1 MLDARECEGM
11 NMCGLAGIARLDG
24 QILGPETDVLLNE
37 LADILHH
44 RGPDD
49 RELLRRGPVGLAFTR
64 LSLVD
69 PADGSQPLVSDDG
82 NLVLISNGEVYN
94 HKELAAALPSDVKLK
109 TGSDCEVLLYL
120 YRRHGLDFLRD
131 VRGMFAIIL
140 WDRVKGQLILA
151 RDRFG
156 IKPLYYHRNRERI
169 VLSSEIKGLFAD
181 QATPRRFLWE
191 EALNNPSVAAAQRF
205 SASQMSAWFEG
216 VESVP
221 AATIL
226 RIDLHDG
233 RTTQHRYW
241 ELSPDHDDSASA
253 ASFVERYGELL
264 RDSVR
269 ECATADTELGL
280 FLSGGIDS
288 ASVLA
293 LALSEVDE
301 IHTFTALS
309 GGTRLNGD
317 AENAHWLAR
326 ELGVHNHQVVFAPD
340 HVPTPEEWTRLLW
353 LTETPMTGAEI
364 YYKHEL
370 HRFARRERPEL
381 RGMLLGAASD
391 EFNGGYSDDVGGN
404 WDRFLVNL
412 EGRERETR
420 LDERSGLRPWW
431 SSGTSFLSE
440 QMLGDLR
447 GKRKTDVY
455 RAYVESEY
463 RKVQQYN
470 VWHEDRTAAGS
481 GVEARVP
488 FLDHRLVELSASVPP
503 RLRPQLLWDK
513 RILRDAVKSLL
524 PQRIA
529 ERPKGPFFYGPGTHY
544 AYRMLVK
551 LMRSNDQELIERSL
565 AAPEADA
572 YLDADA
578 VRQQLADFGDGDTD
592 SASVE
597 LLMRVVNMGLLS
609 EMVVQPPSLEKMSA
623 SATRP
628 PLPDGRDPVAT
639 TRELF
644 APVRTYGL
652 DEIPALAAEVLLLTD
667 GEGAWYLTDQGQIEF
682 VLEDGAPIL
691 AVLRLMDGQSTLS
704 ALLGKAGA
712 AFEDVS
718 SELDTLFKQRLLVS
732 AK

>member
-1 MLDARECEGM
+1 MRRID
-11 NMCGLAGIARLDG
+11 MCGLAGIARLDG
-24 QILGPETDVLLNE
+24 QDLGPETDSLLNAM
-37 LADILHH
+37 ADILHH

-49 RELLRRGPVGLAFTR
+49 RELLRSGPVGMAFTR

-82 NLVLISNGEVYN
+82 NLVLIANGEVYN

-109 TGSDCEVLLYL
+109 TGSDCEVLLHL

-140 WDRVKGQLILA
+140 WDRTAGQLILA

-181 QATPRRFLWE
+181 RATPRRFLWE
-191 EALNNPSVAAAQRF
+191 EALTNPSIAAAPRF
-205 SASQMSAWFEG
+205 TAPGMCTWFDG

-226 RIDLHDG
+226 RIGLHDG
-233 RTTQHRYW
+233 RTTEHRYW
-241 ELSPDHDDSASA
+241 ELPSERDESAGA
-253 ASFVERYGELL
+253 ESFVERYGELL
-264 RDSVR
+264 RESVR

-293 LALSEVDE
+293 LALSEVEE
-301 IHTFTALS
+301 IHTFTALT

-317 AENAHWLAR
+317 AENAHWLSR

-353 LTETPMTGAEI
+353 LTETPMTGPEI

-370 HRFARRERPEL
+370 HRFARIERPEL

-391 EFNGGYSDDVGGN
+391 EFNGGYSEDYGGD
-404 WDRFLVNL
+404 WDTFLANL
-412 EGRERETR
+412 EGMERETR
-420 LDERSGLRPWW
+420 LDQRSGLRPWW
-431 SSGTSFLSE
+431 SGGMSFLSE
-440 QMLGDLR
+440 QALGDLR
-447 GKRKTDVY
+447 GGRKTDAY
-455 RAYVESEY
+455 RAYIESEY

-488 FLDHRLVELSASVPP
+488 FLDHRLVELSASVPDH
-503 RLRPQLLWDK
+503 LRPQLLWDK

-524 PQRIA
+524 PRRIA
-529 ERPKGPFFYGPGTHY
+529 ERPKAPFFYGPGTHY
-544 AYRMLVK
+544 AYRMLVN
-551 LMRSNDQELIERSL
+551 LMRSNDQELIERAL
-565 AAPEADA
+565 AAPGADA

-578 VRQQLADFGDGDTD
+578 LRQQLALFGSGDTE

-609 EMVVQPPSLEKMSA
+609 DMVVQPPTLEDMSA
-623 SATRP
+623 GATLRA
-628 PLPDGRDPVAT
+628 LPAGQDPVVT
-639 TRELF
+639 TGELF
-644 APVRTYGL
+644 APARPYEL
-652 DEIPALAAEVLLLTD
+652 DRILVPAAEVLLLTD
-667 GEGAWYLTDQGQIEF
+667 EEGNWYLTDQGQIEF
-682 VLEDGAPIL
+682 VLEDGTPIL
-691 AVLRLMDGQSTLS
+691 AVLRLMDGRSTL
-704 ALLGKAGA
+704 ATVLDKAGV
-712 AFEDVS
+712 AFDEVGD
-718 SELDTLFKQRLLVS
+718 ELDTLFGQRLLTS
-732 AK
+732 AE